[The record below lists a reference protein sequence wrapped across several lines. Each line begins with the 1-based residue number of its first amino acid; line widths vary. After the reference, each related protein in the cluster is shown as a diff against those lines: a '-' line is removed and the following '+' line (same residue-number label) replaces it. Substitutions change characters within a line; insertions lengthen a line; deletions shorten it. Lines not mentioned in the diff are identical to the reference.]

1 MRYKYLTI
9 DTSTKE
15 GLKRAEKIKAEGEQ
29 LTPDGYHMETVGI
42 NKVQFSIPILSDKER
57 II

>member
-29 LTPDGYHMETVGI
+29 LTPDGYHMETVGV
-42 NKVQFSIPILSDKER
+42 NKVQFSIPVR
-57 II
+57 RTV